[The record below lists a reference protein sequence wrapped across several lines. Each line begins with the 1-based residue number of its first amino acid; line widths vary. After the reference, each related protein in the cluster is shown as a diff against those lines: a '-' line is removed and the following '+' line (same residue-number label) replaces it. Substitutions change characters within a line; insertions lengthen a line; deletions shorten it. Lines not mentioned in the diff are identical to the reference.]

1 MWATN
6 LWALFYAAIVEHL
19 CRLTLET
26 IISNYRRITLMG
38 FCFIAFISLGLPDG
52 LLGVAW
58 PSIRADFKQPL
69 DALGA
74 LVVATTAGYMLSSFF
89 SGALG
94 RSLGI
99 GKLLAFSC
107 LATGLALLGFT
118 LVPFWILIV
127 AFGLILGLGA
137 GAIDASLNSFVAEHY
152 SERLMQW
159 LHASFGVGITLG
171 PLIMTTGLNLTGDW
185 MPGYWLVGAAQ
196 LALGL
201 GFFLTARLWDQPAS
215 QIPEPGLTE
224 EAGEVSPAGALPK
237 APKPQ
242 AASLWASL
250 KHLPVWL
257 SMLLFFC
264 YTGLELTLGLWGYSL
279 LTEARSIAAAQA
291 GLWIAVYWG
300 SFTLGRVLAGLVA
313 NSLGNHRLV
322 LGGLVLA
329 LLGGLLLWW
338 NPWPWLGLAAVGL
351 IGFGFAPIFPGLV
364 SGTRQRV
371 GRVHLANA
379 MGMQIAAAG
388 VGMACLPALAGLLA
402 DHWSLEVIPV
412 FMWVFMLI
420 LALAYGLSRFTEK
433 HPA

>member
-1 MWATN
+1 M
-6 LWALFYAAIVEHL
+6 
-19 CRLTLET
+19 TLEAF
-26 IISNYRRITLMG
+26 ISNSRRITLIG

-89 SGALG
+89 NGVLS
-94 RSLGI
+94 RHLGI
-99 GKLLAFSC
+99 GRLLALSC

-118 LVPFWILIV
+118 LVPFWFLIV
-127 AFGLILGLGA
+127 ALGLLLGLGA
-137 GAIDASLNSFVAEHY
+137 GAIDASLNGFVAEHY

-171 PLIMTTGLNLTGDW
+171 PLIMTTGLNLTGNW
-185 MPGYWLVGAAQ
+185 MPGYWLVAAAQ

-201 GFFLTARLWDQPAS
+201 GFFLTARLWDQPTTPSPQPALA
-215 QIPEPGLTE
+215 EDAAE
-224 EAGEVSPAGALPK
+224 DAAKVSPAGGRPPGSELRP
-237 APKPQ
+237 
-242 AASLWASL
+242 ASFRMSL
-250 KHLPVWL
+250 KYLPVWL

-279 LTEARSIAAAQA
+279 LTEARGIAAAQA

-300 SFTLGRVLAGLVA
+300 MFTLGRVLAGLVA

-322 LGGLVLA
+322 LGSLILA

-338 NPWPWLGLAAVGL
+338 NPLPWLGLASVGL

-371 GRVHLANA
+371 GRAHLANA

-402 DHWSLEVIPV
+402 DYGSLEVIPV
-412 FMWVFMLI
+412 FMLTFMLM
-420 LALAYGLSRFTEK
+420 LTLAYGLSRVTA
-433 HPA
+433 PQVSSA

>member
-1 MWATN
+1 
-6 LWALFYAAIVEHL
+6 
-19 CRLTLET
+19 
-26 IISNYRRITLMG
+26 MG

-74 LVVATTAGYMLSSFF
+74 LVVATTAGYMFSSFF
-89 SGALG
+89 NGMLS
-94 RSLGI
+94 RHLGI
-99 GKLLAFSC
+99 GRLLALSC

-118 LVPFWILIV
+118 LVPFWFLMV
-127 AFGLILGLGA
+127 ALGLLLGLGA
-137 GAIDASLNSFVAEHY
+137 GAIDASLNGFVAEHY

-171 PLIMTTGLNLTGDW
+171 PLIMTTGLNLTGEW
-185 MPGYWLVGAAQ
+185 MPGYWLVAAAQ
-196 LALGL
+196 LSLGL
-201 GFFLTARLWDQPAS
+201 GFFVTARLWNQPTTQS
-215 QIPEPGLTE
+215 PTLGLTE
-224 EAGEVSPAGALPK
+224 DAGKVSRIGETEAEPEVRS
-237 APKPQ
+237 
-242 AASLWASL
+242 ASLWVSL
-250 KHLPVWL
+250 KYLPVWL

-279 LTEARSIAAAQA
+279 LTEARGITAAQA
-291 GLWIAVYWG
+291 GIWIAVYWG
-300 SFTLGRVLAGLVA
+300 MFTLGRVLAGLVA
-313 NSLGNHRLV
+313 NSLGNHCLV
-322 LGGLVLA
+322 LGSLVLA

-338 NPWPWLGLAAVGL
+338 NPLPGLGLAAVGV

-371 GRVHLANA
+371 GRAHLANA

-402 DHWSLEVIPV
+402 DHWSLEVIPI
-412 FMWVFMLI
+412 FMLVFMLI
-420 LALAYGLSRFTEK
+420 LALAYSLSRVTEPRLR
-433 HPA
+433 PA